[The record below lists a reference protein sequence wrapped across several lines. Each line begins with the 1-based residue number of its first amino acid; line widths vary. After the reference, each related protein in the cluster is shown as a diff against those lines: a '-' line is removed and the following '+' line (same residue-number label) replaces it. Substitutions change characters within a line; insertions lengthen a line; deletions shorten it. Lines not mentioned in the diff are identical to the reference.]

1 MPTVKLLHDS
11 NVTLKPPSPPHDSAH
26 QQQRFALLGTPIYL
40 ALAALGAIF
49 LVRLAAR
56 RISLYVS
63 SSAQGRRQLERRK
76 PESPKDSKSYSW
88 VSSAPASTS
97 EQSKPLFYRPG
108 FVEGAQTVWA
118 AGLLASPADQ
128 ARTGLTAS
136 VLGMEEQRDRT
147 GSRGVSTSAAGP
159 RRQPSLSRAD
169 PGSRKTSRSPRSHKS
184 SRSSS
189 RRHSSSSDGSARA
202 KRKGKG
208 VMDGDSW
215 SGRLDE
221 DTGLG
226 HMYDGTEGAM
236 HSQDGASPDYDR
248 DASAST
254 PRFSRPVPPPP
265 LTPPTLYTGAFT
277 FRDRSPSYAVS
288 VPAELDADFIHQ
300 PNPDYMASSTTAG
313 HPHDTSQTNSSA
325 SPRRRSYTK
334 AVPIGTPMPSGS
346 SSSSSH
352 QSQDAAWGVSSTD
365 TFSPASYPPSSSH
378 LPPPPPGSYDEV
390 IYDYDGHQQ
399 EEIDLQGEIISV
411 MDDAGHG
418 WKRHTRV
425 YGGGVCLACIAAGE
439 RQGGFY
445 GDTVPLSERR

>member
-11 NVTLKPPSPPHDSAH
+11 NVTLKSPSPPHDSAH

-40 ALAALGAIF
+40 ALAALVVIS

-56 RISLYVS
+56 RTTLHVS
-63 SSAQGRRQLERRK
+63 SWAQGPWQLERRK
-76 PESPKDSKSYSW
+76 PELPKDSKSYSW
-88 VSSAPASTS
+88 VSSAPAPTFK
-97 EQSKPLFYRPG
+97 QSKPLFYRPG
-108 FVEGAQTVWA
+108 FVEGVQTVWA
-118 AGLLASPADQ
+118 AGLLASPADR

-136 VLGMEEQRDRT
+136 VLGMEEERDRT

-169 PGSRKTSRSPRSHKS
+169 PGSRTTSRSPRSHKS

-189 RRHSSSSDGSARA
+189 RRHSNSSDGSARA

-215 SGRLDE
+215 GGRLDE
-221 DTGLG
+221 DTAVGP
-226 HMYDGTEGAM
+226 MYDGTDDAM
-236 HSQDGASPDYDR
+236 HSQDGASSEYEHEG
-248 DASAST
+248 SAST

-265 LTPPTLYTGAFT
+265 LTPPTPYTGAFT
-277 FRDRSPSYAVS
+277 FQDRRPSYAVS
-288 VPAELDADFIHQ
+288 IPAELDADFIHQ
-300 PNPDYMASSTTAG
+300 PNPDYMSSSTSAEY
-313 HPHDTSQTNSSA
+313 HHEPSQRNSST

-334 AVPIGTPMPSGS
+334 AVPVGTPMPSGS

-352 QSQDAAWGVSSTD
+352 QSQDAAWGVSSSD
-365 TFSPASYPPSSSH
+365 TFSPASYPPSSSQ

-399 EEIDLQGEIISV
+399 GEIDLQGEIISV

-445 GDTVPLSERR
+445 GDKVPLSERR